1 MACIQEIFKSIALEE
16 FLEYTLQLIDNQI
29 NDIQN
34 GNADFY

>member
-1 MACIQEIFKSIALEE
+1 MACVQEIFKSIALEE
-16 FLEYTLQLIDNQI
+16 FSEHTLLLIDNQI